1 MVWNINDSDRGGY
14 SFTIVNAVEINMPKK
29 NLLIVVN
36 YYDPYISGVSEYA
49 RSLAGALKNHFN
61 VTVLTGQHQ
70 KNLKKKEK
78 IDGYTVIRCNPAFFI
93 DKGYISFEF
102 LLK

>member
-1 MVWNINDSDRGGY
+1 
-14 SFTIVNAVEINMPKK
+14 MPKK

-49 RSLAGALKNHFN
+49 RSLAAALKNHFN

-70 KNLKKKEK
+70 KSLKKKEE
-78 IDGYTVIRCNPAFFI
+78 IEGYTVIRCSPAFFI
-93 DKGYISFEF
+93 DKGYISLNFS
-102 LLK
+102 